1 MLKTFLTSTTRI
13 IKICLN
19 YLIFEFKQSVLN
31 QYFSFIIALFET
43 MKKLIVNKTLN
54 TPAVLFD
61 PETGIFSIEG
71 RSIPEN
77 PGDFYDPL
85 QKWLSDYFKE
95 PAKKTI
101 FNVNLDYV
109 NSGSSKYLLGIF
121 RIFKKFHHE
130 KEDIEI
136 NWYYEE
142 DDEAIESLGEHYLS
156 ILQIPFNMKEY
167 I

>member
-1 MLKTFLTSTTRI
+1 
-13 IKICLN
+13 
-19 YLIFEFKQSVLN
+19 
-31 QYFSFIIALFET
+31 
-43 MKKLIVNKTLN
+43 MKKLVITKTQN
-54 TPAVLFD
+54 TPSVTFD
-61 PETGIFSIEG
+61 PDSGRFDLDG

-77 PGDFYDPL
+77 PGDFYDPI
-85 QKWLSDYFKE
+85 QQWLLDYFKE
-95 PAKKTI
+95 PAAKTT

-109 NSGSSKYLLGIF
+109 NSGSSKYLLGLF
-121 RIFKKFHHE
+121 RIFKKQHNE
-130 KEDIEI
+130 GRNLEI